1 MDGSG
6 VVLITLIVLVVNFS
20 AAPSDNE
27 LARAIATI
35 AEIFSFMLTK
45 TVNIKDDATLMRFLI
60 NFNILGA

>member
-6 VVLITLIVLVVNFS
+6 VVLVTLIVLVVNFS

-45 TVNIKDDATLMRFLI
+45 SVNIKDDATLMRFLI

>member
-35 AEIFSFMLTK
+35 AEIFSFMVTESE
-45 TVNIKDDATLMRFLI
+45 NIEDVTTLMRFLI
-60 NFNILGA
+60 NFNMLAT

>member
-20 AAPSDNE
+20 TAPSDNE

>member
-60 NFNILGA
+60 NFNTLGA

>member
-6 VVLITLIVLVVNFS
+6 VALITLIVLVVNFS

-35 AEIFSFMLTK
+35 AEIFSFMFTK